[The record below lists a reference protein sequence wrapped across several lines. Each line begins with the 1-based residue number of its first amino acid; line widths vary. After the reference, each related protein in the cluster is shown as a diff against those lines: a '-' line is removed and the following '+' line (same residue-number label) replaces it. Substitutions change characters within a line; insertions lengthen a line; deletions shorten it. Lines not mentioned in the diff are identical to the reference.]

1 MNILHS
7 DWFVRMIEKSAS
19 TPQARL
25 LKMFDILDDWLN
37 APKIDNHL
45 SEALNHPNPAL
56 QNYLTLEAAKAGA
69 SMPEIL
75 AHQLYFMAIAASSE
89 KVNGSANSFEHAKLA
104 AKALIASQTRREFIV
119 SKKIAYATAAS
130 FAAISI
136 LSGAIIF
143 YHYSDSKKQSTIA
156 TIKPLEA
163 ESITVTA
170 TASPDQTAALFAKI
184 EQMRKGNCQLI
195 EAIQLPDAYKKVYFQ
210 NVVLGQITT
219 DPAEQKLANQLLDM
233 VRCNYTP
240 MLMVNSKD

>member
-25 LKMFDILDDWLN
+25 LKLFDILDDWLN
-37 APKIDNHL
+37 APKIDNQL
-45 SEALNHPNPAL
+45 SEALNQPNPAL
-56 QNYLTLEAAKAGA
+56 QNYLTVEAAKAGA

-75 AHQLYFMAIAASSE
+75 ANQLYFMAIAASNE
-89 KVNGSANSFEHAKLA
+89 KMNGSADSFEHAKLA
-104 AKALIASQTRREFIV
+104 AKALIAAQTKREFVV
-119 SKKIAYATAAS
+119 SKRIAYATAAS

-136 LSGAIIF
+136 LSGALLF
-143 YHYSDSKKQSTIA
+143 YHYSGSKNQSSITA
-156 TIKPLEA
+156 IKPVKA
-163 ESITVTA
+163 EPIAVAA

-240 MLMVNSKD
+240 MLMANSKD